1 MIRAFVAAVAVAF
14 MATALGCTSKPN
26 SSGAVAQAAPVGFV
40 QSETVDGI
48 PVKLSVEPFK
58 PGSNTFVVLTQETGI
73 TAVETQVIMLEM
85 GHGEILDMPPTAAGR
100 YEVTSPA
107 INMEGKW
114 MLRVKLTTTSGE
126 EKLATFYGKIPPPQ

>member
-1 MIRAFVAAVAVAF
+1 MIRVFIAAAAVAL

-26 SSGAVAQAAPVGFV
+26 SSGAVAQAAPGGFV
-40 QSETVDGI
+40 QSDKVDGI

-58 PGSNTFVVLTQETGI
+58 PGTNTFVVLTQESGI
-73 TAVETQVIMLEM
+73 TAVETQSIMLEM
-85 GHGEILDMPPTAAGR
+85 GHGEILDMPNTAPGR
-100 YEVTSPA
+100 YEVTSTA
-107 INMEGKW
+107 IDMEGKW